1 MNPLNH
7 EEAVDQVV
15 EYLDSLSEAEFDKFL
30 DSHGN
35 GDFAVMLRETGA
47 LEAQMEE
54 SQMLGRALVPAMA
67 LPILWAETA
76 SLNVP
81 IYYGMT
87 KTSMPVSPAF
97 YLAARSFIGDVAEL
111 SSDHPRGLT
120 YYGQAGLPWG
130 RGTSSLGAMFFDDEA
145 VISGNKSFIVFEGS
159 IRNCLESEAAEK
171 DCEWATAA

>member
-97 YLAARSFIGDVAEL
+97 YLAARSFIGDVACQPEILCPRRAREL
-111 SSDHPRGLT
+111 PDADSQS
-120 YYGQAGLPWG
+120 LPG
-130 RGTSSLGAMFFDDEA
+130 RRHGMQPIEL
-145 VISGNKSFIVFEGS
+145 
-159 IRNCLESEAAEK
+159 R
-171 DCEWATAA
+171 